1 MDKTQ
6 KQYALEILISCNADV
21 KAVLQTLQQLQ
32 LHDCTFSLRETGIVL
47 HISKER
53 VRQIEANALKKIR
66 TTINNS
72 NMLEEERVS

>member
-1 MDKTQ
+1 MTKPQ
-6 KQYALEILISCNADV
+6 KQYALEILISCNADAAAILV
-21 KAVLQTLQQLQ
+21 KLQELQ

-53 VRQIEANALKKIR
+53 VRQIEVNALKKIR

-72 NMLEEERVS
+72 NLLEEEKAS

>member
-1 MDKTQ
+1 MTKPQ
-6 KQYALEILISCNADV
+6 KQYALEILIECNADV
-21 KAVLQTLQQLQ
+21 QAILQTLQQLQ
-32 LHDCTFSLRETGIVL
+32 LHDCTFSLRETAIVL

-53 VRQIEANALKKIR
+53 VRQIQANALKKIR